1 MEHYNL
7 NNSTNLFLDP
17 LYTSLTQELSL
28 KSLNTTS
35 MALTAVGTTTAQLN
49 PQNIDQMVAME
60 MKRIQENIARKEQQ
74 YVEQMLVENPITF
87 ERRNNVTVLR
97 KTSDS
102 SLSEEQQRL
111 QQQRADA
118 CRRSRYNNKVKKAK
132 SKYRHK
138 FISQRLLQSTQML
151 NCIQDLIAEA
161 ESHLLAQGLNKAKLH
176 QLRSS
181 YGMDMARSLV
191 DDVNKLDYPMKTE
204 P

>member
-1 MEHYNL
+1 MEQYNASR
-7 NNSTNLFLDP
+7 STNLFLDP

-28 KSLNTTS
+28 ESLGPTTIS
-35 MALTAVGTTTAQLN
+35 STQLN
-49 PQNIDQMVAME
+49 PQNIDQIVEME
-60 MKRIQENIARKEQQ
+60 MKRIQENIARKEAQ

-97 KTSDS
+97 KATSDS
-102 SLSEEQQRL
+102 SLSPEQQRL

-138 FISQRLLQSTQML
+138 YISQKLQQSSQML
-151 NCIQDLIAEA
+151 NCIKDLIVEA
-161 ESHLLAQGLNKAKLH
+161 ESHLLAQGLHKEKLH
-176 QLRSS
+176 QLRSN
-181 YGMDMARSLV
+181 YGIERPANIVRV
-191 DDVNKLDYPMKTE
+191 DVNAVDFVLPTE